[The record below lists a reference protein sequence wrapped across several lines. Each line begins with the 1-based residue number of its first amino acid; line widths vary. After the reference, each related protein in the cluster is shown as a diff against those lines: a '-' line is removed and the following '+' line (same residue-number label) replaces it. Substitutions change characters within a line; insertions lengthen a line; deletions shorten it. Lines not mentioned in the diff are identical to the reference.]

1 MSEDV
6 SRGCV
11 MVSVDVYESGG
22 GGLKKGGGGLTV
34 LPYSTMEVRF
44 LS

>member
-22 GGLKKGGGGLTV
+22 GGAKKRGGGA
-34 LPYSTMEVRF
+34 
-44 LS
+44 